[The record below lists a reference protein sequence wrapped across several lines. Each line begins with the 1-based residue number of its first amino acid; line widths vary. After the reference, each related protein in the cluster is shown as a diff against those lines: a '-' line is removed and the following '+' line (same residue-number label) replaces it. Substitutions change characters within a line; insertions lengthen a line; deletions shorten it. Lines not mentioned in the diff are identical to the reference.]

1 MYTPIHTLHDLQTY
15 LTGALAVAFDF
26 ETAPN
31 DAYRSKEKAALDAH
45 KSHIVG
51 ISFSIAEGS
60 GVYLP
65 LAHRIGKNA
74 ADQPQIWE
82 WLATF
87 FADPTIVKIAHN
99 LAFESQ
105 FLYAHGIVVQEPC
118 YDTIAA
124 AQLIYKSEKEFRSLG
139 DCGLK
144 ALVPELFHEPLLL
157 YAETVGGLHFDE
169 LDSGAENTVRYACA
183 DADYALRLY
192 HLLNGW
198 FDRFLPKHRFI
209 VEKVE
214 SPTAVY
220 VGIMRY
226 NGLPVD
232 KPLMEEKRS
241 EAERKLVEHK
251 GKIAYIIGDINIGAN
266 ASTAAFKRYLF
277 ETLGLPKMKLTAKEQ
292 DALDDEAIILLRE
305 WCSANK
311 PELAEMFDL
320 VQEYRRWGKIKGT
333 YIDGYIKYINSATG
347 RLHPDMLPL
356 ATETGRFASKNPNCQ
371 NMPRAGADDIGV
383 RNFIT
388 APEGK
393 ILLSLDFSQ
402 VELRVGAFYCKDEKM
417 LETYRTGGDIHA
429 LTTAV
434 IYKIPLEEALDKSNP
449 QYKERRTIAKNCN
462 FGTFFGLFPK
472 GLQHTLKFKAGLD
485 VPLAECDSIIRNL
498 KIGYP
503 RLSRWQEEIKT
514 RAGFRKYT
522 ETWLGRRRCIPDIA
536 SPNWSKK
543 AFAERVAMNTPIQGT
558 AADILK
564 LALGRIIKGLPER
577 PWLRPLLQIHD
588 ELVFELPENEL
599 ENAVFFIKNCMETQ
613 PFEAFSVPIIAE
625 AAAGRRFGELKEL
638 EVPACPN
645 TALTV

>member
-1 MYTPIHTLHDLQTY
+1 MYKSIYTLQQLQTY
-15 LTGALAVAFDF
+15 LSDASIVAFDF
-26 ETAPN
+26 ETAP
-31 DAYRSKEKAALDAH
+31 DEKYRNEEKAALDAH

-51 ISFSIAEGS
+51 ISFSVGESSGIYLPIAHRVRQNAEG
-60 GVYLP
+60 LTE
-65 LAHRIGKNA
+65 
-74 ADQPQIWE
+74 IWA

-87 FADPTIVKIAHN
+87 FANPAVTKIAHN

-105 FLYAHGIVVQEPC
+105 FLYAQGIVMQEPC

-124 AQLIYKSEKEFRSLG
+124 AQLVYKNEKEFRSLS

-144 ALVPELFHEPLLL
+144 TLVAEFFHEPLPS
-157 YAETVGGLHFDE
+157 YAQTAGEHHFDE
-169 LDSGAENTVRYACA
+169 LDPQSENTIRYACA

-198 FDRFLPKHRFI
+198 FDRFLPKHRLI

-226 NGLPVD
+226 NGLPID
-232 KPLMEEKRS
+232 RKLMEAKCI
-241 EAERKLVEHK
+241 EAEKKLVELK
-251 GKIAYIIGDINIGAN
+251 GKIAFIIGDINIGAN

-277 ETLGLPKMKLTAKEQ
+277 DTLKLPKMKMTAKEQ
-292 DALDDEAIILLRE
+292 DALDDEAIILLKE
-305 WCSANK
+305 WCAVNS
-311 PELAEMFDL
+311 PELVELFEL

-333 YIDGYIKYINSATG
+333 YIDGYQKYINSATG
-347 RLHPDMLPL
+347 RIHPDLMPL

-402 VELRVGAFYCKDEKM
+402 IELRVGAFYCKDEKM

-434 IYKIPLEEALDKSNP
+434 IYKIPLAEAADKNAP
-449 QYKERRTIAKNCN
+449 NYKERRTIAKNCN

-472 GLQHTLKFKAGLD
+472 GLQKTLKFKAGLD
-485 VPLAECDSIIRNL
+485 VPLSDCEDIIMNL

-503 RLSRWQEEIKT
+503 RLQRWQEEVKT
-514 RAGFRKYT
+514 RAKFRHYT
-522 ETWLGRRRCIPDIA
+522 ETCLGRRRNIPDIT
-536 SPNWSKK
+536 SSNWNKK
-543 AFAERVAMNTPIQGT
+543 SFAERVAMNTPIQGT

-564 LALGRIIKGLPER
+564 LALGRILEGLPER
-577 PWLRPLLQIHD
+577 TWLMPLLQIHD
-588 ELVFELPENEL
+588 ELVFELPENQL
-599 ENAVFFIKNCMETQ
+599 ENTVIFIKNCMEKQ

-625 AAAGRRFGELKEL
+625 AAAGHRFGELHEL
-638 EVPACPN
+638 EV
-645 TALTV
+645 